1 MKNEKFKNFFYPI
14 ALKVHN
20 IRTSFSSH
28 PLWES
33 ATPFFV
39 VCCLEHRK
47 NLLVY
52 TVWIRKFDL
61 ETKKETLNEFMKDVI
76 SNTSDLEI
84 LLKVNLYIISES
96 YGAYL
101 FSTIK
106 VGDFKRVMTSKLVE
120 VGYLSSM
127 SVRWT

>member
-1 MKNEKFKNFFYPI
+1 
-14 ALKVHN
+14 
-20 IRTSFSSH
+20 
-28 PLWES
+28 
-33 ATPFFV
+33 
-39 VCCLEHRK
+39 
-47 NLLVY
+47 
-52 TVWIRKFDL
+52 
-61 ETKKETLNEFMKDVI
+61 MKDVI